1 MSHKDGQVLLA
12 LERWGQGDRIKDI
25 YQAEEQKGA
34 VQTLDHEVHCAS
46 RPPQAYEVNVILPV
60 GRNTKHCFI

>member
-34 VQTLDHEVHCAS
+34 VQTLDHEVHLGKKKGFFHS
-46 RPPQAYEVNVILPV
+46 W
-60 GRNTKHCFI
+60 